1 MVRPSLKHN
10 QGGWL
15 MRLIDFFDL
24 GARRD
29 PAAPCFVHDGTERV
43 YSFGHVRELTVRAVN
58 GLRADGFAAG
68 MKGAVLSPNDAMA
81 FACLLSIVRAGMV
94 WVTVNPKNA
103 LEENCYILASFECE
117 VLFYHSVFESA
128 IAEIRRRVP
137 RIRRFVCIDQAGAQA
152 PALMDWVRDQ
162 PTTEVDPGTGPEDI
176 AILQATGGTT
186 GVPKG
191 AMLTNRCLE
200 ACFANLF
207 AILHFDERPPV
218 YLAAAPL
225 THAGGI
231 VALFALALGGQVVL
245 QPKVDPQLIAS
256 AIEKHRVSLMFLPP
270 TAIYALLASPAM
282 KGRDFSS
289 LKYFIYGAAPMAP
302 EKLRDCIKLFGPVMC
317 QMFGQTETIF
327 PIAYLSPRDHLTADG
342 QPAADARLTS
352 CGRTA
357 PFSRLAIMDDTGTL
371 LGDGEVGEIVVR
383 GTSVMAGYFKNSEE
397 TARASAFGWHHTGD
411 IGYRDE
417 QGFYFIVDRKK
428 DMIVTGGLNVWSV
441 EVEKVILSHQS
452 VMDCAV
458 VGVPD
463 DKWGEAI
470 MAVVELKPG
479 MSVTADD
486 IVSLCKS
493 QLGSVKAPK
502 SVEFVSALPRSAVGK
517 VLKRELRD
525 RFWQGHSRR
534 VG

>member
-1 MVRPSLKHN
+1 
-10 QGGWL
+10 

-29 PAAPCFVHDGTERV
+29 PTAPCFVYDGTDQA
-43 YSFGHVRELTVRAVN
+43 YSFGQVRELTVRAAN
-58 GLRADGFAAG
+58 GLRADGFSAG

-81 FACLLSIVRAGMV
+81 FACLLAIVRAGMV

-103 LEENCYILASFECE
+103 LEENCYILDSFECE
-117 VLFYHSVFESA
+117 VLFYHSAFESA
-128 IAEIRRRVP
+128 IAEIRKRVP
-137 RIRRFVCIDQAGAQA
+137 RIRRFVCIDQPGAQA
-152 PALMDWVRDQ
+152 PALMDWIRDQ
-162 PTTEVDPGTGPEDI
+162 PTTEFDPGTGPEDVVL
-176 AILQATGGTT
+176 LQATGGTT

-191 AMLTNRCLE
+191 AMHTNRSVE
-200 ACFANLF
+200 AYFANML
-207 AILHFDERPPV
+207 AIVHFDDSPPV

-225 THAGGI
+225 THAGGF
-231 VALFALALGGQVVL
+231 VALAALALGGQVIL
-245 QPKVDPQLIAS
+245 QPKVDPQLICA
-256 AIEKHRVSLMFLPP
+256 AIEKHRVSFMFLPP
-270 TAIYALLASPAM
+270 TAIYALLASPAA
-282 KGRDFSS
+282 KECNFSS
-289 LKYFIYGAAPMAP
+289 LRYFIYGAAPMAP

-327 PIAYLSPRDHLTADG
+327 PVAYLSPRDHLAPDG
-342 QPAADARLTS
+342 QPADDSRLTS

-357 PFSRLAIMDDTGTL
+357 PFAQLAIMDDTGTL
-371 LGDGEVGEIVVR
+371 LGDGEIGEIVVR
-383 GTSVMAGYFKNSEE
+383 GTSIMAGYFKNPEE

-411 IGYRDE
+411 IGFRDE

-441 EVEKVILSHQS
+441 EVEKVIQSHQS

-470 MAVVELKPG
+470 KAVVELKPG
-479 MSVTADD
+479 MSATADE

-502 SVEFVSALPRSAVGK
+502 SVEFMSALPRSAVGK

-525 RFWQGHSRR
+525 RFWQGNSRR